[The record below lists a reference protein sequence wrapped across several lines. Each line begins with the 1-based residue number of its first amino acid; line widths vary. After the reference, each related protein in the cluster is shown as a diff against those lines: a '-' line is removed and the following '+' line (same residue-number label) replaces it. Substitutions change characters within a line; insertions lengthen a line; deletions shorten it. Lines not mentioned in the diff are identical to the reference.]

1 MFVGAQTGITV
12 RAMLLGCRKCPAA
25 TRRMNSM
32 MHAFLTNNRDVL
44 VAMCKAKVLKRPH
57 RSATDEQLSNGIP
70 LFLDQLI
77 RTLIA
82 EGAGIDDVAVL
93 LSGPSGGDTVALSEI
108 GVAAAAHGKALLAL
122 GFTVEQVVHDYG
134 DLCQAVTELAHQR
147 DAPFQVDEF
156 RTLNRCLDNAIADA
170 VSEFSAQRDSE
181 VAYRLSS
188 EANERLGFLVHE
200 LRNALQM
207 ANLSTRAME
216 LGGLTLSGAT
226 GSVLKRSLASMR
238 NLVDASLAEVRAANF
253 APIPRTVF
261 SLSAFIEDAR
271 TAAQLEADVNG
282 CVLLVA
288 PVDPVLRV
296 DANRDLLLGSL
307 GNLLSNAFR
316 FTHRHTAVN
325 LIAYEVDDHLL
336 IDVEDRC
343 GGLAPD
349 SEETLFAPFAHSGS
363 DRSGLSLG
371 LAIARQ
377 NVESMGGTLT
387 VKNLPEVGCI
397 FTISF
402 PNSTVERRSAF
413 GALR

>member
-1 MFVGAQTGITV
+1 VM
-12 RAMLLGCRKCPAA
+12 GCRKCRAA
-25 TRRMNSM
+25 VRMNAM
-32 MHAFLTNNRDVL
+32 MHTFLANNRDEL
-44 VAMCKAKVLKRPH
+44 TAMCKAKVLKRPH
-57 RSATDEQLSNGIP
+57 RSASDEQLSNGIP

-93 LSGPSGGDTVALSEI
+93 LSGPSGGDTLALSEI
-108 GVAAAAHGKALLAL
+108 GVTAAAHGKALLAL

-134 DLCQAVTELAHQR
+134 DLCQAITELAYQR
-147 DAPFQVDEF
+147 DAPFQVEEF

-200 LRNALQM
+200 LRNVLQM
-207 ANLSTRAME
+207 ANFSVRALE

-238 NLVDASLAEVRAANF
+238 NLVDSSLAEVRAVST
-253 APIPRTVF
+253 APIPRTIF
-261 SLSAFIEDAR
+261 SLAALIEDAR
-271 TAAQLEADVNG
+271 TAAQLEADVRG
-282 CVLLVA
+282 CMLLVA

-307 GNLLSNAFR
+307 GNLLSNAFK

-343 GGLAPD
+343 GGLSPNSA
-349 SEETLFAPFAHSGS
+349 ERMFAPFTQLGS
-363 DRSGLSLG
+363 DRTGLGLG

-377 NVESMGGTLT
+377 NVEAMGGTLT

-397 FTISF
+397 FTINF

-413 GALR
+413 GALT

>member
-1 MFVGAQTGITV
+1 MFISAQTGINP
-12 RAMLLGCRKCPAA
+12 RATLLGCRKCRAA
-25 TRRMNSM
+25 VRMNAM
-32 MHAFLTNNRDVL
+32 MHTFLANNRDEL
-44 VAMCKAKVLKRPH
+44 TAMCKAKVLKRPH
-57 RSATDEQLSNGIP
+57 RSASDEQLSNGIP

-93 LSGPSGGDTVALSEI
+93 LSGPSGGDTLALSEI
-108 GVAAAAHGKALLAL
+108 GVTAAAHGKALLAL

-134 DLCQAVTELAHQR
+134 DLCQAITELAYQR
-147 DAPFQVDEF
+147 DAPFQVEEF

-200 LRNALQM
+200 LRNVLQM
-207 ANLSTRAME
+207 ANFSVRALE

-238 NLVDASLAEVRAANF
+238 NLVDSSLAEVRAVST
-253 APIPRTVF
+253 APIPRTIF
-261 SLSAFIEDAR
+261 SLAALIEDAR
-271 TAAQLEADVNG
+271 TAAQLEADVRG
-282 CVLLVA
+282 CMLLVA

-307 GNLLSNAFR
+307 GNLLSNAFK

-343 GGLAPD
+343 GGLSPNSA
-349 SEETLFAPFAHSGS
+349 ERMFAPFTQLGS
-363 DRSGLSLG
+363 DRTGLGLG

-377 NVESMGGTLT
+377 NVEAMGGTLT

-397 FTISF
+397 FTINF

-413 GALR
+413 GALT

>member
-1 MFVGAQTGITV
+1 MFISAQTGINP
-12 RAMLLGCRKCPAA
+12 RATLLGCRKCRAA
-25 TRRMNSM
+25 VRMNAM
-32 MHAFLTNNRDVL
+32 MHTFLANNRDEL
-44 VAMCKAKVLKRPH
+44 TAMCKAKVLKRPH
-57 RSATDEQLSNGIP
+57 RSASDEQLSNGIP

-93 LSGPSGGDTVALSEI
+93 LSGPSGGDTLALSEI
-108 GVAAAAHGKALLAL
+108 GVTAAAHGKALLAL

-134 DLCQAVTELAHQR
+134 DLCQAITELAYQR
-147 DAPFQVDEF
+147 DAPFQVEEF

-200 LRNALQM
+200 LRNVLQM
-207 ANLSTRAME
+207 ANFSVRALE

-238 NLVDASLAEVRAANF
+238 NLVDSSLAEVRAVST
-253 APIPRTVF
+253 APIPRTIF
-261 SLSAFIEDAR
+261 SLAALIEDAR
-271 TAAQLEADVNG
+271 TAAQLEADVRG
-282 CVLLVA
+282 CMLLVA

-307 GNLLSNAFR
+307 GNLLSNAFK

-343 GGLAPD
+343 GGLSPNSA
-349 SEETLFAPFAHSGS
+349 ERMFAPFTQLGS
-363 DRSGLSLG
+363 DRTGLGLG

-377 NVESMGGTLT
+377 NVEAMGGTLT

-397 FTISF
+397 FTIDF
-402 PNSTVERRSAF
+402 PNSTVERRSAL
-413 GALR
+413 GALT

>member
-1 MFVGAQTGITV
+1 
-12 RAMLLGCRKCPAA
+12 
-25 TRRMNSM
+25 M
-32 MHAFLTNNRDVL
+32 MHAFLANNRDEL
-44 VAMCKAKVLKRPH
+44 ISMCKAKVLKRPH
-57 RSATDEQLSNGIP
+57 RSATDEQLGSGIP

-93 LSGPSGGDTVALSEI
+93 LSGPSGGDTLALSEI
-108 GVAAAAHGKALLAL
+108 GVSAAAHGKALLAL

-134 DLCQAVTELAHQR
+134 DLCQAITELAHQR
-147 DAPFQVDEF
+147 DAPFQVEEF

-200 LRNALQM
+200 LRNSLQM
-207 ANLSTRAME
+207 ANLSVRAME

-238 NLVDASLAEVRAANF
+238 GLVDSSLAEVRAGNS
-253 APIPRTVF
+253 APIPRTIF
-261 SLSAFIEDAR
+261 SLAAFIEDAR

-307 GNLLSNAFR
+307 GNLLSNAFK

-343 GGLAPD
+343 GGLSPHSA
-349 SEETLFAPFAHSGS
+349 ETMFAPFTQLGS
-363 DRSGLSLG
+363 DRTGLGLG

-397 FTISF
+397 FTIGF

-413 GALR
+413 GALT

>member
-1 MFVGAQTGITV
+1 
-12 RAMLLGCRKCPAA
+12 
-25 TRRMNSM
+25 MNSM

-93 LSGPSGGDTVALSEI
+93 LSGPSGGDTLALSEI

-134 DLCQAVTELAHQR
+134 DLCQAITELAHQR

-226 GSVLKRSLASMR
+226 GSVLKRSLASMH

-296 DANRDLLLGSL
+296 DANRDLLLGSV

>member
-1 MFVGAQTGITV
+1 
-12 RAMLLGCRKCPAA
+12 
-25 TRRMNSM
+25 M
-32 MHAFLTNNRDVL
+32 MHTFLANNRDEL
-44 VAMCKAKVLKRPH
+44 IAMCKAKVSKRAH
-57 RSATDEQLSNGIP
+57 RSATDAQLSNGIP
-70 LFLDQLI
+70 LFLDQLM

-82 EGAGIDDVAVL
+82 ERAGIDDVAVL
-93 LSGPSGGDTVALSEI
+93 LSGPSGGDTLALSEI
-108 GVAAAAHGKALLAL
+108 GVSAAAHGKALLAL

-134 DLCQAVTELAHQR
+134 DLCQAITELAHQR

-181 VAYRLSS
+181 VACRLSA

-207 ANLSTRAME
+207 ANLSVRAME

-238 NLVDASLAEVRAANF
+238 NLVDSSLAEVRAGSSD
-253 APIPRTVF
+253 PIPRTIF
-261 SLSAFIEDAR
+261 SLAALIEDAR

-288 PVDPVLRV
+288 PVDPGLRV

-307 GNLLSNAFR
+307 GNLLSNAFK

-325 LIAYEVDDHLL
+325 LIAY
-336 IDVEDRC
+336 
-343 GGLAPD
+343 
-349 SEETLFAPFAHSGS
+349 
-363 DRSGLSLG
+363 
-371 LAIARQ
+371 
-377 NVESMGGTLT
+377 
-387 VKNLPEVGCI
+387 
-397 FTISF
+397 
-402 PNSTVERRSAF
+402 
-413 GALR
+413 

>member
-1 MFVGAQTGITV
+1 
-12 RAMLLGCRKCPAA
+12 
-25 TRRMNSM
+25 M
-32 MHAFLTNNRDVL
+32 MHAFLANNRDDL
-44 VAMCKAKVLKRPH
+44 IARCKEKVSKRPR

-70 LFLDQLI
+70 LFLEQLI

-82 EGAGIDDVAVL
+82 EEAGIDDVAVQV
-93 LSGPSGGDTVALSEI
+93 SGPSGGDTLALSEI

-134 DLCQAVTELAHQR
+134 DLCQAITELAFER
-147 DAPFQVDEF
+147 DAPFQVEEF

-181 VAYRLSS
+181 VADRISS
-188 EANERLGFLVHE
+188 EANERLGLLVHE

-207 ANLSTRAME
+207 AILSMRAME
-216 LGGLTLSGAT
+216 LGKLTLTGAT

-238 NLVDASLAEVRAANF
+238 NLVDSSLAEVRAGSR
-253 APIPRTVF
+253 APIPRSIF
-261 SLSAFIEDAR
+261 SLAAFIEDAR
-271 TAAQLEADVNG
+271 TTAQLEADVRG

-296 DANRDLLLGSL
+296 DANRNLLLGAL
-307 GNLLSNAFR
+307 GNLLSNAFK
-316 FTHRHTAVN
+316 FTHRHTPVN
-325 LIAYEVDDHLL
+325 LTAYEGDAHLF
-336 IDVEDRC
+336 IEVEDRC
-343 GGLAPD
+343 GGLAPNRA
-349 SEETLFAPFAHSGS
+349 EEMFASFAQFGS
-363 DRSGLSLG
+363 DRTGLGLG

-397 FTISF
+397 FTIGL
-402 PNSTVERRSAF
+402 PNSTAERRSDF

>member
-1 MFVGAQTGITV
+1 
-12 RAMLLGCRKCPAA
+12 
-25 TRRMNSM
+25 M
-32 MHAFLTNNRDVL
+32 MHAFLANNRDEL
-44 VAMCKAKVLKRPH
+44 TARCKAKVSKRPR
-57 RSATDEQLSNGIP
+57 RSATDEQLSNGVP
-70 LFLDQLI
+70 LFLEQLI

-82 EGAGIDDVAVL
+82 EDAGIDDVAVR
-93 LSGPSGGDTVALSEI
+93 LSGPSGGDTLALSEI

-134 DLCQAVTELAHQR
+134 DLCQAITELAHER
-147 DAPFQVDEF
+147 DAPFQVEEF

-181 VAYRLSS
+181 VADRLAS

-207 ANLSTRAME
+207 ANLSVRAIE
-216 LGGLTLSGAT
+216 LGGLTLTGAT

-238 NLVDASLAEVRAANF
+238 NLVDSSLAEVHAGSS
-253 APIPRTVF
+253 APVPRTIF
-261 SLSAFIEDAR
+261 SMAALIEDAR
-271 TAAQLEADVNG
+271 TAAQLEADVRG

-288 PVDPVLRV
+288 PVDPVIRM

-307 GNLLSNAFR
+307 GYLLSNAFK
-316 FTHRHTAVN
+316 FPQRHTAVN
-325 LIAYEVDDHLL
+325 LIGYEVDARLF

-343 GGLAPD
+343 GGLAPNAV
-349 SEETLFAPFAHSGS
+349 ETMFAPLTKLSL
-363 DRSGLSLG
+363 DRTGLGLG

-387 VKNLPEVGCI
+387 VKNLPEVGCV
-397 FTISF
+397 FTIGF
-402 PNSTVERRSAF
+402 PNSTVERRSDF